1 MPVSSQLIKRLLV
14 ETLVLDIVSKLSICR
29 SINIFTYIL
38 GIYTYIYISIYIEP
52 SRVRCFDNSFDNS
65 INDNDTWYDKTTK
78 GRTPPL
84 GIGDIATNSSIPG

>member
-38 GIYTYIYISIYIEP
+38 GIYTYIYLYISNRAEFG
-52 SRVRCFDNSFDNS
+52 VS
-65 INDNDTWYDKTTK
+65 IIVSTI
-78 GRTPPL
+78 R
-84 GIGDIATNSSIPG
+84 